1 VSVFAPYII
10 LNKSGLP
17 IAVKA
22 YTAYNGGF
30 RHTKCPIESIPAY
43 KEGEIVKTKQKTKQ
57 IKIEMSKISNLL
69 FV

>member
-43 KEGEIVKTKQKTKQ
+43 KEGEIVKKKKEKQ